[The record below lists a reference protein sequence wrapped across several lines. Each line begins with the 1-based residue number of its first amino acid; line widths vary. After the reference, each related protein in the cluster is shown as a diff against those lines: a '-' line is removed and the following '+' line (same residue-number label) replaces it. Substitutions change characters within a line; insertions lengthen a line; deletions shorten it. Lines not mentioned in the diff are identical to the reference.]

1 MQGLV
6 RLPIRPVWATLV
18 SFSLIS
24 IMGCSSE
31 DDSADGTPNAGGATS
46 GAGGTTSG
54 AGGATSGAGGATSG
68 AGGTSMGAATFSVDV
83 SLSSAIATVGIVQW
97 SIDKTIDSATIEF
110 GRDQSAFEFQ
120 APVDLLEP
128 SYRTLLLGMKPS
140 TMYYLRVVAQGGG
153 QTYTSSVYPVQTGF
167 LPNGLPVATLSDQN
181 TASLWAGGGFTI
193 ACTGFDAL
201 SDVGSDPSWVFTFDK
216 DGDMV
221 WALDMSD
228 TDAAG
233 CTRARMSLDGKY
245 MWAGS
250 FGNTTADG
258 ALSRVTMDGMS
269 TPQSWTLPGRSHD
282 FAILPNDHVV
292 YFARNNG
299 GAGQAPESIFEL
311 DPASG
316 MTTLP
321 YDQLT
326 DFDFEDNRGGHT
338 NQVNFVPELSAVSFS
353 MFFNDTIALVSYPAG
368 ELVTAFGGPETSFPS
383 MSWDGQHGHDVR
395 ADHVIVFNNNGTNGG
410 ASILRFQYDAQAGT
424 SMALPDYSSGVD
436 SVAFGDVKEL
446 PNGNLY
452 VTYSSTSVIHEVSSS
467 LELLREIEINVLIGY
482 TEHRATLYGP
492 PPPFDR

>member
-1 MQGLV
+1 MG
-6 RLPIRPVWATLV
+6 PVWATLI
-18 SFSLIS
+18 SLSLAS
-24 IMGCSSE
+24 ILGCSS
-31 DDSADGTPNAGGATS
+31 DSADGTPNAGGTTSGAGGTISGAGGTTS

-54 AGGATSGAGGATSG
+54 AGGATSGAGGAST
-68 AGGTSMGAATFSVDV
+68 GTAIFAVDV

-110 GRDQSAFEFQ
+110 GRDQNAFEFQ

-128 SYRTLLLGMKPS
+128 SYRALLLGMKPS
-140 TMYYLRVVAQGGG
+140 TTYYLRVVAQGGG
-153 QTYTSSVYPVQTGF
+153 QTYTSSVYPIETGF
-167 LPNGLPVATLSDQN
+167 LPNGLPVVTQSDQN
-181 TASLWAGGGFTI
+181 TAALWAGGGFTI

-201 SDVGSDPSWVFTFDK
+201 SDVGSDPSWVFGFDK
-216 DGDMV
+216 DGDIV

-228 TDAAG
+228 TSAAG

-258 ALSRVTMDGMS
+258 ALSRVTMDGLS
-269 TPQSWTLPGRSHD
+269 TPQDYTLPGRSHD

-311 DPASG
+311 DPATG
-316 MTTLP
+316 MTTLL

-338 NQVNFVPELSAVSFS
+338 NQVNFVPELNAVSFS
-353 MFFNDTIALVSYPAG
+353 MFFNNTIALIGYPTG
-368 ELVTAFGGPETSFPS
+368 GLITAFGGPETGFPS

-395 ADHVIVFNNNGTNGG
+395 AGHVIVFNNNGSNGG
-410 ASILRFQYDAQAGT
+410 ASILRFQYDMQAGT
-424 SMALPDYSSGVD
+424 STALPDYSSGVD
-436 SVAFGDVKEL
+436 SLAFGDVKEL

-452 VTYSSTSVIHEVSSS
+452 VTYSTSSVMHEVSSS
-467 LELLREIEINVLIGY
+467 LELLRTIEVNVLIGY

>member
-1 MQGLV
+1 MLV
-6 RLPIRPVWATLV
+6 RLSKKHAWAALV
-18 SFSLIS
+18 SLTLTLT
-24 IMGCSSE
+24 MGCGSG
-31 DDSADGTPNAGGATS
+31 DSGDGAPST
-46 GAGGTTSG
+46 GGTTSSGGSSG
-54 AGGATSGAGGATSG
+54 AAGTASGAGGATSG
-68 AGGTSMGAATFSVDV
+68 AGGTSAGTAIFTVDV

-110 GRDQSAFEFQ
+110 GRDQGAFEFQ

-140 TMYYLRVVAQGGG
+140 TTYYLRVVAQGGG
-153 QTYTSSVYPVQTGF
+153 QTYTSSVYPVETGF
-167 LPNGLPVATLSDQN
+167 LPNGLPVATVTDRN
-181 TASLWAGGGFTI
+181 ATALWAGGGFTI
-193 ACTGFDAL
+193 ACTGFDAF
-201 SDVGSDPSWVFTFDK
+201 SDVGSEPSWVFGFDK

-228 TDAAG
+228 TSAAG

-258 ALSRVTMDGMS
+258 ALSRVTMDGSS
-269 TPQSWTLPGRSHD
+269 TPENYTLPGRSHD

-311 DPASG
+311 DPATG
-316 MTTLP
+316 GTTLL

-326 DFDFEDNRGGHT
+326 DFDFDDNRGGHT
-338 NQVNFVPELSAVSFS
+338 NQVNFVPELNAVSFS

-368 ELVTAFGGPETSFPS
+368 ALVTVFGGPETSFPS

-395 ADHVIVFNNNGTNGG
+395 ADHVTVFNNNGTNGG
-410 ASILRFQYDAQAGT
+410 ASILRFQYEAQAGT

-467 LELLREIEINVLIGY
+467 LELLREIEVNVLIGY